1 MGHLRLFA
9 SALPQ
14 PLFSIVSFEEPI
26 VLKPYA
32 NIKSNSNKLPHVH
45 GQIHRVY
52 SSCESKHN
60 NTHEL
65 STWSTF
71 QYLCVCLDWWNVPV
85 RGRKCST
92 ISGSLRF
99 EGLGLSRLSGYLVF
113 WSANLLICL
122 NSYVISKYV
131 CFWIHMTVC
140 WLNSTIHQNGVS
152 RVNIPLLD
160 SFSHQ
165 LSFWTAGLSTV
176 LIVLASLYTCY
187 IPLLITSSN
196 LQWRFQV

>member
-14 PLFSIVSFEEPI
+14 PLFSIVSFEEPT

-45 GQIHRVY
+45 GRIHRVY
-52 SSCESKHN
+52 FSCESKHN

-71 QYLCVCLDWWNVPV
+71 QYLCVSLDWWNVPV

-92 ISGSLRF
+92 ISSSLRF

-165 LSFWTAGLSTV
+165 LSFF
-176 LIVLASLYTCY
+176 
-187 IPLLITSSN
+187 SN
-196 LQWRFQV
+196 LQWRFQI